1 MLMERLNFSWGK
13 DPSEKIHAE
22 IHHFGGAR
30 SNLAIC

>member
-13 DPSEKIHAE
+13 DSSEKNHAE